1 MGATGKFLLSALL
14 IGPATACY
22 DHPDDIS
29 GVQGY
34 VIGRVVAPNNDPI
47 MGASVHIVATGTS
60 SVLADAIVETA
71 ADGIF
76 STILRAGL
84 VPPQQTGISVAVTPP
99 AGSQYQSRTVSG
111 MPLFFSA
118 EDPPTDSLRVD
129 VTLESQ

>member
-1 MGATGKFLLSALL
+1 MRAVRKFLLSAAL
-14 IGPATACY
+14 IGCVTACY
-22 DHPDDIS
+22 DHPGDIS

-47 MGASVHIVATGTS
+47 SGASVDIVANVGS
-60 SVLADAIVETA
+60 GELARNVVETT

-84 VPPQQTGISVAVTPP
+84 VAPQQTNITVAVTPP
-99 AGSQYQSRTVSG
+99 AGSQFQARTISG
-111 MPLFFSA
+111 MSLFFSA